1 MADPVPHNP
10 VTTEQI
16 ITGQERT
23 ARLGPKGVTV
33 PDTKRNSETSDPTTT
48 SPIQLERIRKP
59 NPLPKPNSSGATS
72 LPPTFTQPTQFNS
85 IGSNFQSHTSSP
97 LLSSPTMHIPAIPPL
112 FLHLLTTIP
121 SLLLSHLLHFPSFS
135 LYSLCTYIYPDSAPS
150 STPRAVLRPA
160 NSKPSK
166 RNSSSTP
173 FDTTAAQLYRLRLD
187 HSALSSRHRFPSFHL
202 SLLLSFSFSLPSL
215 LLHYFNSSS
224 LAFFPFLFVSISATF
239 LVVTLV
245 RLSLEKS
252 ASRRSEKS
260 FSLFAFVASPIISLI
275 LIQFLSINPPPGIA
289 SAFTG
294 LISALVFIPAARFS
308 RCFWL
313 GTDQLRF
320 DLPVLS
326 CSSIGLVL
334 LYSTALVS
342 LASPAL
348 FLKSFLPPF
357 FLATAEAIQVPVLA
371 VAAVLQILSLRAMV
385 QMYVNEA
392 VTCWYQQLHVTRISD
407 LDYARAKMFLHNHH
421 LCTVATQLF
430 APPALVLL
438 LLGLSQLRGN
448 LFEGVEIFQSS
459 ADLSDIVK
467 EMALFMAWWVM
478 FSWSI
483 VTMAILACYRYGLLL
498 IS

>member
-1 MADPVPHNP
+1 
-10 VTTEQI
+10 
-16 ITGQERT
+16 
-23 ARLGPKGVTV
+23 
-33 PDTKRNSETSDPTTT
+33 
-48 SPIQLERIRKP
+48 
-59 NPLPKPNSSGATS
+59 
-72 LPPTFTQPTQFNS
+72 
-85 IGSNFQSHTSSP
+85 
-97 LLSSPTMHIPAIPPL
+97 MHIPAISPL
-112 FLHLLTTIP
+112 YLHLLASIP
-121 SLLLSHLLHFPSFS
+121 SLLVSHLLHLPSFS

-166 RNSSSTP
+166 RNPSSTP
-173 FDTTAAQLYRLRLD
+173 FDTSAAQLYRLRLD

-202 SLLLSFSFSLPSL
+202 SLLLSFSLSLPSL

-224 LAFFPFLFVSISATF
+224 SLAFFPFLFVFISATF

-245 RLSLEKS
+245 RLSVEKS
-252 ASRRSEKS
+252 ASRRSEKF
-260 FSLFAFVASPIISLI
+260 FSLFAFVASPIVALI

-308 RCFWL
+308 RGFWL

-357 FLATAEAIQVPVLA
+357 FVATAEAIQVPVLA

-448 LFEGVEIFQSS
+448 LFEGVEFFQSFT
-459 ADLSDIVK
+459 DLSDIVK
-467 EMALFMAWWVM
+467 EMALFTAWWVM
-478 FSWSI
+478 FAWSI
-483 VTMAILACYRYGLLL
+483 VTMAILACYRFGLLL